1 MLYLRCRC
9 LFVDNSSITRLIIK
23 ILFFTSKQICL
34 DLEKR
39 LHAKLFISSHYAKCE
54 TIDVLNV
61 QKIIIN
67 ANKRVY
73 YEKIT
78 NVSKR

>member
-1 MLYLRCRC
+1 MLYLRCRR
-9 LFVDNSSITRLIIK
+9 LIVDYSSITRLIIK

-34 DLEKR
+34 DVEKR
-39 LHAKLFISSHYAKCE
+39 LRAKFFISSDYVTCE

-67 ANKRVY
+67 AFINK
-73 YEKIT
+73 K
-78 NVSKR
+78 

>member
-1 MLYLRCRC
+1 MK
-9 LFVDNSSITRLIIK
+9 IT
-23 ILFFTSKQICL
+23 
-34 DLEKR
+34 DLER
-39 LHAKLFISSHYAKCE
+39 
-54 TIDVLNV
+54 TVTGNIDVLNV

-67 ANKRVY
+67 VNKVVY